1 MTISISV
8 VQKKVVKVMRILI
21 LVFSLLI
28 LTNAV
33 NAETLLHCKFKSG
46 TTYLRKEQT
55 NFTMDDVFL
64 KIDFNKEKVIESP
77 FGVYGTFG
85 VSKTNIL
92 FTTSEVKWWGKN
104 DYVEISVNLNRQTG
118 ELISNRNSLK
128 EFKLDEEKYLCSKG
142 KLKF

>member
-1 MTISISV
+1 MSISAIQKEV
-8 VQKKVVKVMRILI
+8 VEVMRIII
-21 LVFSLLI
+21 LVFSFLI
-28 LTNAV
+28 LTNV
-33 NAETLLHCKFKSG
+33 VYAETLLHCKFKSG

-55 NFTMDDVFL
+55 NYTKEDIFL

-118 ELISNRNSLK
+118 ELISNSNSLK
-128 EFKLDEEKYLCSKG
+128 EFKLDEAKYLCSKG

>member
-1 MTISISV
+1 MYAI
-8 VQKKVVKVMRILI
+8 QNKVIEVTKIFI
-21 LVFSLLI
+21 LVFSFLAVAS
-28 LTNAV
+28 AV

-77 FGVYGTFG
+77 FGVYKFG
-85 VSKTNIL
+85 ISKTNIL
-92 FTTSEVKWWGKN
+92 FTTSEVTWSGQN
-104 DYVEISVNLNRQTG
+104 DYVKIFVNLNRQTG
-118 ELISNRNSLK
+118 ELVSNQNSLK
-128 EFKLDEEKYLCSKG
+128 EFKWDEAKYLCSKG

>member
-1 MTISISV
+1 MSISV

-77 FGVYGTFG
+77 FGVYKFG
-85 VSKTNIL
+85 ISKTNIL
-92 FTTSEVKWWGKN
+92 FTTSEVTWSGQN
-104 DYVEISVNLNRQTG
+104 DYVKIFVNLNRQTG
-118 ELISNRNSLK
+118 ELVSNQNFLK
-128 EFKLDEEKYLCSKG
+128 EFKLDEAKYLCSKG

>member
-1 MTISISV
+1 MIMSMYAI
-8 VQKKVVKVMRILI
+8 QNKVIEVTKIFI
-21 LVFSLLI
+21 LVFSFLAVAS
-28 LTNAV
+28 AV

-77 FGVYGTFG
+77 FGVYKFG
-85 VSKTNIL
+85 ISKTNIL
-92 FTTSEVKWWGKN
+92 FTTSEVTWSGQN
-104 DYVEISVNLNRQTG
+104 DYVKIFVNLNRQTG
-118 ELISNRNSLK
+118 ELVSNQNSLK
-128 EFKLDEEKYLCSKG
+128 EFKLDEAKYLCSKG

>member
-1 MTISISV
+1 
-8 VQKKVVKVMRILI
+8 MRILI
-21 LVFSLLI
+21 LVFSFLI

-85 VSKTNIL
+85 ISKTNIL
-92 FTTSEVKWWGKN
+92 FTTSEVTWSGQN
-104 DYVEISVNLNRQTG
+104 DYVKIFVNLNRQTG
-118 ELISNRNSLK
+118 ELVSNQNSLK
-128 EFKLDEEKYLCSKG
+128 EFKLDEAKYLCSKG

>member
-1 MTISISV
+1 
-8 VQKKVVKVMRILI
+8 MRVLI
-21 LVFSLLI
+21 LVFSFLI
-28 LTNAV
+28 LTKV
-33 NAETLLHCKFKSG
+33 VYAETLLHCKFKSG

-55 NFTMDDVFL
+55 NYTMDDVFL

-77 FGVYGTFG
+77 FGVYKFG
-85 VSKTNIL
+85 ISKTNIL
-92 FTTSEVKWWGKN
+92 FTTSEVTWSGQN
-104 DYVEISVNLNRQTG
+104 DYVKIFVSLNRQTG

>member
-1 MTISISV
+1 
-8 VQKKVVKVMRILI
+8 MRILI

-77 FGVYGTFG
+77 FGVYKFG
-85 VSKTNIL
+85 ISKTNIL
-92 FTTSEVKWWGKN
+92 FTTSEVTWSGQN
-104 DYVEISVNLNRQTG
+104 DYVKIFVNLNRQTG
-118 ELISNRNSLK
+118 ELVSNQNSLK
-128 EFKLDEEKYLCSKG
+128 EFKLDEAKYLCSKG

>member
-1 MTISISV
+1 
-8 VQKKVVKVMRILI
+8 MRIII
-21 LVFSLLI
+21 LVFSFLI

-55 NFTMDDVFL
+55 NYTTDDVFL

-77 FGVYGTFG
+77 FGVYKFG
-85 VSKTNIL
+85 ISKTNIL
-92 FTTSEVKWWGKN
+92 FTTSEVTWSGQN
-104 DYVEISVNLNRQTG
+104 DYVKIFVNLNRQTG
-118 ELISNRNSLK
+118 ELVSNQNFLK
-128 EFKLDEEKYLCSKG
+128 EFKLDEAKYLCSKG

>member
-1 MTISISV
+1 
-8 VQKKVVKVMRILI
+8 MRVLI
-21 LVFSLLI
+21 LVFSFLI
-28 LTNAV
+28 LTKV
-33 NAETLLHCKFKSG
+33 VYAETLLHCKFKSG

-77 FGVYGTFG
+77 FGVYKFG
-85 VSKTNIL
+85 ISKTNIL
-92 FTTSEVKWWGKN
+92 FTTSEVTWSGQN
-104 DYVEISVNLNRQTG
+104 DYVKIFVSLNRQTG

>member
-1 MTISISV
+1 MSISAI
-8 VQKKVVKVMRILI
+8 QKKVVEVMRIII
-21 LVFSLLI
+21 LVFSFLI
-28 LTNAV
+28 LTNV
-33 NAETLLHCKFKSG
+33 VYAETLLHCKFKSG

-77 FGVYGTFG
+77 FGVYKFG
-85 VSKTNIL
+85 ISKTNIL
-92 FTTSEVKWWGKN
+92 FTTSEVTWSGQN
-104 DYVEISVNLNRQTG
+104 DYVKIFVSLNRQTG
-118 ELISNRNSLK
+118 ELISNLNSLK

>member
-8 VQKKVVKVMRILI
+8 VQKKVVEVMRILI

-55 NFTMDDVFL
+55 NFIMDDVFL

-77 FGVYGTFG
+77 FGVYKFG
-85 VSKTNIL
+85 ISKTNIL
-92 FTTSEVKWWGKN
+92 FTTSEVIWHGKN
-104 DYVEISVNLNRQTG
+104 DDVEISVKLNRQTG
-118 ELISNRNSLK
+118 ELVSNQNSLK
-128 EFKLDEEKYLCSKG
+128 EFKLDEAKYLCSKG

>member
-1 MTISISV
+1 MSV
-8 VQKKVVKVMRILI
+8 IQKKVVEVMRILI
-21 LVFSLLI
+21 FVFSFLI

-33 NAETLLHCKFKSG
+33 NAETILHCKFKSG

-85 VSKTNIL
+85 ISKTNIL
-92 FTTSEVKWWGKN
+92 FTTSEVMWHGKN
-104 DYVEISVNLNRQTG
+104 DDVEISVKLNRQTG
-118 ELISNRNSLK
+118 ELVSNRNSLK
-128 EFKLDEEKYLCSKG
+128 EFKLDEAKYLCSKG
-142 KLKF
+142 RLKF

>member
-1 MTISISV
+1 MSISAI
-8 VQKKVVKVMRILI
+8 QKKVVEVMRIII
-21 LVFSLLI
+21 LVFSFLI
-28 LTNAV
+28 LTNV
-33 NAETLLHCKFKSG
+33 VYAETLLHCKFKSG

-77 FGVYGTFG
+77 FGVYKFG
-85 VSKTNIL
+85 ISKTNIL
-92 FTTSEVKWWGKN
+92 FTTSEVTWSGQN
-104 DYVEISVNLNRQTG
+104 DYVKIFVSLNRQTG

>member
-1 MTISISV
+1 MYVI
-8 VQKKVVKVMRILI
+8 QNKVIEVMRILI
-21 LVFSLLI
+21 LVFSFLI

-33 NAETLLHCKFKSG
+33 NAETLLHCKFKNG

-104 DYVEISVNLNRQTG
+104 DYVEISANLNRQTG
-118 ELISNRNSLK
+118 ELVSNQNSLK
-128 EFKLDEEKYLCSKG
+128 EFKLDEAKYLCSKG

>member
-1 MTISISV
+1 
-8 VQKKVVKVMRILI
+8 MRTLI
-21 LVFSLLI
+21 LASSLLF
-28 LTNAV
+28 LVLSNV
-33 NAETLLHCKFKSG
+33 VRAETILHCKFKSG
-46 TTYLRKEQT
+46 TTYLQKEQT
-55 NFTMDDVFL
+55 NYTMNDVFL
-64 KIDFNKEKVIESP
+64 KIDFDKEKVIESP

-118 ELISNRNSLK
+118 ELVSNHNSLK
-128 EFKLDEEKYLCSKG
+128 EFKLDEAKYLCSKG

>member
-1 MTISISV
+1 MSMYAI
-8 VQKKVVKVMRILI
+8 QNKVIEVTKIFI
-21 LVFSLLI
+21 LVFSFLAVAS
-28 LTNAV
+28 AV
-33 NAETLLHCKFKSG
+33 NAETLLHCKFKNG

-118 ELISNRNSLK
+118 ELISNSNSLK
-128 EFKLDEEKYLCSKG
+128 EFKLDEAKYLCSKG

>member
-1 MTISISV
+1 MSISAI
-8 VQKKVVKVMRILI
+8 QKKVVEVMRIII
-21 LVFSLLI
+21 LVFSFLI

-55 NFTMDDVFL
+55 NYTMDDVFL
-64 KIDFNKEKVIESP
+64 KIDFNKKKVIESP

-92 FTTSEVKWWGKN
+92 FTTSEVKWWGEN
-104 DYVEISVNLNRQTG
+104 DYVKISVSLNRQTG